1 MDYLIEKT
9 SLMVKGK
16 NYPEGGIISDS
27 VLTKEDLKD
36 LSKFLKPLNN
46 KEAQQVI
53 TAPPAVEDKKNKTS
67 RRNERTSK

>member
-27 VLTKEDLKD
+27 VLSKDDLKN
-36 LSKFLKPLNN
+36 LAKYLKPRNSNETNTVTAGPVRNQKSKSTN
-46 KEAQQVI
+46 K
-53 TAPPAVEDKKNKTS
+53 PA
-67 RRNERTSK
+67 